1 MLNFGASVTLFFYFV
16 VRNLEVPRTWATSS
30 DIVQFKNFCKEE
42 SQGNESADAFD
53 GRSYVENSK
62 VSESLLLMKFYSLS
76 TGMVR
81 HLLSDHD
88 GRELDLPF
96 EVTDQEQDIIL
107 YYRSTFILGRS
118 GTGKTTV
125 LTMKLFQKEQQHHM
139 AMEGFQEDKG
149 NASTNA
155 TYRKEVGVSVGETQV
170 AVLRQ
175 LFVTVS
181 PKLCYAVKQHVSH
194 LKRCVDYSL
203 T

>member
-155 TYRKEVGVSVGETQV
+155 TYRNEVGTSVGKTQV

-181 PKLCYAVKQHVSH
+181 PKLCHAVKQHVSH

>member
-1 MLNFGASVTLFFYFV
+1 M
-16 VRNLEVPRTWATSS
+16 VRNLEVPKSWPASSNIIQYKNNDEAEDNEGSS
-30 DIVQFKNFCKEE
+30 DHK
-42 SQGNESADAFD
+42 
-53 GRSYVENSK
+53 SYVENSK

-76 TGMVR
+76 SGMVS

-107 YYRSTFILGRS
+107 YSRSSFILGRS

-125 LTMKLFQKEQQHHM
+125 LTMKLFQKEQHHHM
-139 AMEGFQEDKG
+139 AIEGFQGDKD
-149 NASTNA
+149 NASTSA
-155 TYRKEVGVSVGETQV
+155 TYGKEVGTGVGETRM

-194 LKRCVDYSL
+194 LKRCVDLLLLHFFSEKSYMFCFSFWIKL
-203 T
+203 